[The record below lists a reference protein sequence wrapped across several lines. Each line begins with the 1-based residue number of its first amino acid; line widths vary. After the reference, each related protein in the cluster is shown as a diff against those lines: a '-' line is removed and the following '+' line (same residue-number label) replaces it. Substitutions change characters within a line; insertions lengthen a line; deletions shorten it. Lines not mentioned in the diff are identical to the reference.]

1 MKFMLIMRAVD
12 QAAVDTLNNTDF
24 DKIIAAMGAYNESM
38 VNAGVLA
45 DGAGLSDAAE
55 GAVVDFSDEDP
66 VVTDG
71 PYGELRELFNGFWMV
86 EVSSQEEAIEWAKR
100 APLSAGS
107 QIEVRRVNG
116 PEDFPQDNEW
126 IQKEQEWIT
135 EGKLAGS

>member
-12 QAAVDTLNNTDF
+12 QAAVDAFENTDF
-24 DKIIAAMGAYNESM
+24 NEIIAAMGAYNESM
-38 VNAGVLA
+38 VKAGVMA

-55 GAVVDFSDEDP
+55 GAVVDFSEDDP

-71 PYGELRELFNGFWMV
+71 PYGELRELFNGFWMLD
-86 EVSSQEEAIEWAKR
+86 VSSQEEAIEWAKH
-100 APLSAGS
+100 APLSTGS

-126 IQKEQEWIT
+126 IQKEQEWIA
-135 EGKLAGS
+135 EGKTAGK